1 MKRISVAAPLLTG
14 NEKKYVMDAV
24 ESTWISSNGKYISQF
39 EEMFAAFCNVKY
51 AISTN
56 NGTTALHLALVA
68 LGVTDGDEVLV
79 PTVTYIATANAV
91 RYCNAIPV
99 LVDSLPGTM
108 TMAS

>member
-56 NGTTALHLALVA
+56 MRRQTLSV
-68 LGVTDGDEVLV
+68 
-79 PTVTYIATANAV
+79 IAMQF
-91 RYCNAIPV
+91 
-99 LVDSLPGTM
+99 LSLSILCPEP
-108 TMAS
+108 

>member
-24 ESTWISSNGKYISQF
+24 ESTWISSSGKYISQF

-79 PTVTYIATANAV
+79 PTVPILRRQTLSVIAMQ
-91 RYCNAIPV
+91 
-99 LVDSLPGTM
+99 LLSLSILCPEP
-108 TMAS
+108 